1 MKKLNENLKML
12 LQTFSAL
19 RNPKDGCPWDRVQTH
34 ESISHCVIEEAYEV
48 VDAIER
54 NDFDSLKE
62 ELGDLLYQIIFHAEM
77 ANEKKAFNLSDVT
90 STLNKKLIRR
100 HPHIF
105 AKKKT
110 ITSRESLMIWENI
123 KAQEKPNQPEGS
135 LMEEIPKKF
144 PPFLKSKKLQKKA
157 KKVGFDWDSVT
168 KVLDKLDE
176 EIAEVKKAINEK
188 KIRDIGEEI
197 GDIFFTLINLA
208 RHYDLESEILLQKAN
223 SKFENRFRSM
233 EDLAN
238 KNNLNLAEMDIKEL
252 EQLWQKVK

>member
-1 MKKLNENLKML
+1 MKKLNENLKTL
-12 LQTFSAL
+12 LQTFLAL

-34 ESISHCVIEEAYEV
+34 ESIAHCVIEEAYEV

-105 AKKKT
+105 AEKKT
-110 ITSRESLMIWENI
+110 VTSKESLMIWENI
-123 KAQEKPNQPEGS
+123 KAQEKPNRPQGS
-135 LMEEIPKKF
+135 VMEEIPKKF

-168 KVLDKLDE
+168 QVLDKLDE
-176 EIAEVKKAINEK
+176 EILRKSFLAASRCDVLICMGTSLMVSPANSIPKISRKSNSKVVILNKEATPFDDEADLVIN
-188 KIRDIGEEI
+188 G
-197 GDIFFTLINLA
+197 
-208 RHYDLESEILLQKAN
+208 DLENIYEK
-223 SKFENRFRSM
+223 
-233 EDLAN
+233 
-238 KNNLNLAEMDIKEL
+238 IK
-252 EQLWQKVK
+252 